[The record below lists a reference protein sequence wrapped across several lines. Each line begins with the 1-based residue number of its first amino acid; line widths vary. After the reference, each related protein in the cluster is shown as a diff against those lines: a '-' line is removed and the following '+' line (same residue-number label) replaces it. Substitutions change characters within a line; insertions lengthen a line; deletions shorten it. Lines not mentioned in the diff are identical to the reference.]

1 MDLLGHPSIA
11 SLRLKSL
18 WDEYEARETA
28 ESKFVKDL
36 DLYELCVQAVEYEN
50 SAYLTVAR
58 APVEA
63 GAIQLTGPLDQSGQG
78 AKNLQEFF
86 ETTLPRILHPVVVG
100 WAQQLYVTPFAV
112 AKPWSGPRA
121 NPRCIHA
128 LAAWPS
134 DGKNGPNAAGPST
147 RRCRSEPR
155 PL

>member
-50 SAYLTVAR
+50 SAYFTVAY

-63 GAIQLTGPLDQSGQG
+63 GAIQLTGPLMDQVKEQRTCKSSSRRLCRGSS
-78 AKNLQEFF
+78 
-86 ETTLPRILHPVVVG
+86 TRS
-100 WAQQLYVTPFAV
+100 W
-112 AKPWSGPRA
+112 
-121 NPRCIHA
+121 
-128 LAAWPS
+128 S
-134 DGKNGPNAAGPST
+134 DGLSSCT
-147 RRCRSEPR
+147 
-155 PL
+155 